1 VSKAYSRAG
10 KEWYWYAFHPH
21 QKEKLETVS
30 EGFVAFGCGSE
41 RVVLLI
47 PFNVFK
53 GWLEGMNITQE
64 AERFYWH
71 VHVFQDSKKLFLQR
85 KKGLERVDLT
95 KYLV

>member
-1 VSKAYSRAG
+1 MVQSSFFALCPRLIPEQEKRG
-10 KEWYWYAFHPH
+10 YWYAFHPH

-47 PFNVFK
+47 PFKVFK

-64 AERFYWH
+64 AERF
-71 VHVFQDSKKLFLQR
+71 
-85 KKGLERVDLT
+85 
-95 KYLV
+95 